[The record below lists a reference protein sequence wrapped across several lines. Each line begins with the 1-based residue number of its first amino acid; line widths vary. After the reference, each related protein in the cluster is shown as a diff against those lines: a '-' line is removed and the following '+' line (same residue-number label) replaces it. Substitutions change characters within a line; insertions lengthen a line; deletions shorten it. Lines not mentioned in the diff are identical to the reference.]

1 MEFSEWINVDHISKS
16 PGFLSFILF
25 FQEIFLLSSSNASK
39 SIQNTLL
46 VIFINSYFY
55 SGNVIACASV
65 QFANPSVTD
74 TTQDSY
80 FHWLTFL
87 FVHKEF
93 QLYGYGRNIL
103 SIISVEIFN
112 DCNRPLRVESARKAV
127 NFFMKCDFKQICTEP
142 KECVAGSGYFKFL
155 FLMEKNCYS
164 NKEEVWDD

>member
-1 MEFSEWINVDHISKS
+1 MIQIQRVRRTMTNRRIFRTLARDNCGESMEPSEN
-16 PGFLSFILF
+16 
-25 FQEIFLLSSSNASK
+25 EAM
-39 SIQNTLL
+39 
-46 VIFINSYFY
+46 YFAY
-55 SGNVIACASV
+55 QPMDYKMKGNVIACASV

-127 NFFMKCDFKQICTEP
+127 NFFIKCDFKQICAEP
-142 KECVAGSGYFKFL
+142 KECAAGSGYFKFL